1 MKKKNDF
8 DFIKNEFEKENIT
21 APYALNENL
30 VINRIADVKQ
40 KKIKLYQ
47 RKAFKA
53 VVSTAA
59 CIAVVVTALTAA
71 KPYLVE
77 HNVETLPDSPAQE
90 QLLNTFTSVE
100 DIKSTVKKIET
111 DKAAYAEKFG
121 INGGGFI
128 DTNGAVLQAETTV
141 DVAQPEGGR
150 ADSYADTY
158 KQVDAVDEGDII
170 KNDGKYIYYVSTNN
184 NCIKIYDAV
193 DSEGRLVSQIDDF
206 EMRNDYGE
214 VSEDEYIQDIYIY
227 NDILVVNTY
236 KFEYSEDYSRAEESA
251 LVHLYD
257 VSDVSA
263 PEEINTL
270 SQSGTYVSSRL
281 IGNQLYFVSNDYIY
295 SYDCESDDDYIPYIC
310 NGTSEEKQAIPFN
323 DIAYGN
329 NPDTASYLIVS
340 AINIETGERATNTK
354 AIFGAGSNIYCNESN
369 MYITMGQWRWN
380 RGIALLTD
388 STVQPIESK
397 TQIVKVSL
405 SDAGIQ
411 FTATCE
417 VAGDI
422 NNQFS
427 LDEKDGKL
435 RVATTSYNENDE
447 RTNNLFVLDENLNK
461 IGEITGFADNESI
474 RAVRFIG
481 DTAYVITYEQVDP
494 LFIIDL
500 SDSANPQI
508 KGEVEITGF
517 SSLLVPVD
525 ENTLLGIGYSTYQG
539 EYGEAT
545 DGLKLALFD
554 ISDHENPTVLDS
566 YVLNDAYSEA
576 QQNHHALVVNNDKG
590 YYAIPYEIFDQSTYE
605 NTNGALTFEI
615 SDGKINVTNQFVIEG
630 DETAMRCTYTNDNLF
645 VFNYSGCA
653 NVFTV
658 D

>member
-1 MKKKNDF
+1 MKKNNDF

-21 APYALNENL
+21 APYTLNENL

-40 KKIKLYQ
+40 KKIRFYQ
-47 RKAFKA
+47 KKSFKA
-53 VVSTAA
+53 VVSAAA

-71 KPYLVE
+71 KPYLVDDKAAID
-77 HNVETLPDSPAQE
+77 VAPSVQE

-100 DIKSTVKKIET
+100 DIKATVKEIE
-111 DKAAYAEKFG
+111 DNKADYAEYFG
-121 INGGGFI
+121 INGGGYADIAESVF
-128 DTNGAVLQAETTV
+128 DALNKDMAVTSST
-141 DVAQPEGGR
+141 EGGR

-158 KQVDAVDEGDII
+158 RQVDAVDEGDII
-170 KNDGKYIYYVSTNN
+170 KNDGEYIYYVSSNH
-184 NCIKIYDAV
+184 NCIKIYETA
-193 DSEGRLVSQIDDF
+193 SGEGKLVSQIDDF
-206 EMRNDYGE
+206 RISDYGDN
-214 VSEDEYIQDIYIY
+214 SEDEYIQDIYIY
-227 NDILVVNTY
+227 NDTLVVNTY
-236 KFEYSEDYSRAEESA
+236 KFEYSEDYSRAEELA
-251 LVHLYD
+251 LVHLFD
-257 VSDVSA
+257 VSDVSE
-263 PEEINTL
+263 PKQINTL
-270 SQSGTYVSSRL
+270 LQSGAYVSSRL

-295 SYDCESDDDYIPYIC
+295 SEECKSDDDYIPYIC
-310 NGTSEEKQAIPFN
+310 NGKNAEKTVIPFQ

-340 AINIETGERATNTK
+340 AINIETGECSTDTK
-354 AIFGAGSNIYCNESN
+354 AIFGAGSNMYCNENN

-380 RGIALLTD
+380 RDIALLNAA
-388 STVQPIESK
+388 QPIESK
-397 TQIVKVSL
+397 TQIVKVNL
-405 SDAGIQ
+405 SENGIQ

-417 VAGDI
+417 VAGDV

-447 RTNNLFVLDENLNK
+447 RTNNLFVLDESLNK

-474 RAVRFIG
+474 QAVRFVG

-500 SDSANPQI
+500 SDPASPQI

-545 DGLKLALFD
+545 DGVKLALFD
-554 ISDHENPTVLDS
+554 ISDHENPIVLDS
-566 YVLNDAYSEA
+566 FVLNDAFSEA

-590 YYAIPYEIFDQSTYE
+590 YYAIPYEIFDQKTYE
-605 NTNGALTFEI
+605 STNGALTFEI
-615 SDGKINVTNQFVIEG
+615 NAGKIDVTNQFVIDGE
-630 DETAMRCTYTNDNLF
+630 ETAIRCTYADDN
-645 VFNYSGCA
+645 
-653 NVFTV
+653 
-658 D
+658 